1 MKRTLLA
8 LCCLLYTVASLAQS
22 ADTLMGEKHVAALGT
37 PKLSCGYDHGITLRQ
52 CVAPASL
59 YVSGAI
65 ISAVPAMHL
74 NIDVPLR
81 DWTQRDG
88 HERFEIENGIQYI
101 PIAAPLLLKAC
112 GLESRHGWRD
122 LICLEA
128 GTVLVTTLLGNSL
141 KYGIATERPYGGVFN
156 SFPSGHTYTAF
167 MGAEILRR
175 EYGEEYPG
183 IAIAGYTVATGVGLM
198 RIYNNRHWASDV
210 LAGAGIGILSASL
223 TYWLAPYLTF

>member
-1 MKRTLLA
+1 MKRTFLA
-8 LCCLLYTVASLAQS
+8 LCCLLYAIASLAQS
-22 ADTLMGEKHVAALGT
+22 ADTLMGKTHVAPLGT
-37 PKLSCGYDHGITLRQ
+37 PNLSCSYNHGITGRQ
-52 CVAPASL
+52 CITPATL
-59 YVSGAI
+59 YISGAL
-65 ISAVPAMHL
+65 ISAVPTLHL
-74 NIDVPLR
+74 HIDVPIR

-88 HERFEIENGIQYI
+88 HERLEIENGIQYI

-112 GLESRHGWRD
+112 GLESRHNWRD

-128 GTVLVTTLLGNSL
+128 GTALVATLVGNAL
-141 KYGIATERPYGGVFN
+141 KYGIATERPCGSVFN

-183 IAIAGYTVATGVGLM
+183 IAIAGYTMATSVGLL

-210 LAGAGIGILSASL
+210 LAGTGIGILSASL
-223 TYWLAPYLTF
+223 TYWLAPYLRF